1 MQFHKSWSLLFL
13 SFTSIQT
20 DAFST
25 SLLTINQ
32 NLLSENYRLSTNKHI
47 LFATKEQ
54 TAVEET
60 TIFDTKKIIVE
71 CKDGNERSDENRQQ
85 ESAKSDGDDEENESP
100 EDELD
105 EAEVERRRKAVIAAK
120 LLKTP
125 SSSRSRSAAVS
136 ESQVKKTLGRNT
148 SVGVRREGSASR
160 ARRGGLTGSILRGVK
175 AGALSAKKKEKRDND
190 ENGKGGTKA
199 VKKTIIESTI
209 DALIQSQRLSKDI
222 SSIGLLGNRE
232 ASTSTSTPS
241 TLKRYGPDRF
251 GHEYGSQHLEISIVP
266 KPGTLLVSKSLSKE
280 NSNNNASPI
289 PMDSKMRIRQHT
301 LVRTATMKDDLDIA
315 KLRLS
320 VFSDFTPE
328 IRRQF
333 RHRSV
338 EVLGNRR
345 LKGATCLVASVRYDD
360 VDVNDISNN
369 TEERKDWI
377 IGSVECSTHEFV
389 NTELGARRP
398 GGSVLYI
405 TEVAVSP
412 RVRRTGAGTK
422 LLQGID
428 ELAKIRNV
436 ETIYLHVDVTND
448 AACELYEKSGYE
460 ILDSK
465 DPVYNDFTTKLNLHD
480 GATKGR
486 NHHLL
491 HKKIQEQQ
499 TWIEPELKEEKD
511 ERRVLGFEILD

>member
-1 MQFHKSWSLLFL
+1 MQFYKSWSLLFL

-25 SLLTINQ
+25 SLFTRNQ
-32 NLLSENYRLSTNKHI
+32 NLLSENCRFSTSEHI

-71 CKDGNERSDENRQQ
+71 CKDGNERTGENIQQ
-85 ESAKSDGDDEENESP
+85 ESSKSESDNEEEEPS
-100 EDELD
+100 EEEVD

-125 SSSRSRSAAVS
+125 SSARSRSAAVS
-136 ESQVKKTLGRNT
+136 ESQVKKALGRNT
-148 SVGVRREGSASR
+148 SVGVRREGSVSR

-175 AGALSAKKKEKRDND
+175 AGALSAKKKEKKDND

-209 DALIQSQRLSKDI
+209 DALIQSQRLSRDI

-232 ASTSTSTPS
+232 TSASTSTPRTQ
-241 TLKRYGPDRF
+241 KRYGPDRF
-251 GHEYGSQHLEISIVP
+251 GYEYGSQHLEISIVP
-266 KPGTLLVSKSLSKE
+266 EPGTVLVSKSLSKE
-280 NSNNNASPI
+280 SSNLNASPI

-301 LVRTATMKDDLDIA
+301 LVRTATIKDDLDIA

-333 RHRSV
+333 RHRSM

-345 LKGATCLVASVRYDD
+345 LKGATCLVASVRYDY
-360 VDVNDISNN
+360 VDVNDISKS
-369 TEERKDWI
+369 TEGKDWI

-436 ETIYLHVDVTND
+436 ETIYLHVDVTNE
-448 AACELYEKSGYE
+448 AACELYQKSGYE
-460 ILDSK
+460 ILDST

-499 TWIEPELKEEKD
+499 TWIEPELKEEKN
-511 ERRVLGFEILD
+511 ERRVLGFDVLD